1 MQRIADKW
9 ASFLVPVALLVA
21 VITYFVTKDITRAV
35 TILVVFC
42 PCALVLATPTAI
54 MAGIGQASKY
64 GVIIKSGDALEKMGK
79 VDVIAFDKTGT
90 ITLGNLEVCDVLPV
104 ADISKSELI
113 EITASAESKSE
124 HPLGK
129 AITAYAKN
137 QNIDLREVV
146 EFKMTSGKGI
156 VSKIKCP
163 QKQLEKTVLC
173 GNEKFLAEHN
183 IRIDEAVQNRIDTLR
198 LQGKASVLVADEKS
212 ILGIIALSDVI
223 REETAATIQ
232 NLQKLKTEC
241 ILLTGDNENT
251 AEYFAEKAGIK
262 NVLSNLLPEQKV
274 GQIVKMQSE
283 GKTVCMVGD
292 GVNDA
297 PALKTADVGIAMG
310 SMGSDIAIET
320 ADIAL
325 MTDDIEKIPYLKR
338 LSNATVKTIQSG
350 IFLSM
355 FINITGVILSVA
367 GWLNPTT
374 GALVHNAGAIFVVLI
389 ATLLYDRKFDK

>member
-1 MQRIADKW
+1 MLHEIIEKLESLPATLAGGVFLALSFVLPMFGMDFGLGFAWLTIFICGTPLVYSAIKKLIKNSGIRKISSSLLITIAMISAVLIKDLFAAAEVAFIMAIGEILEHFTTERAKKGLKNLINLAPVQGRKIKDGKEIIIKAEEIQPDDILRILPGEAIPVDGVIVSGETSVNQAVMTGESVPVDKFAGDEVFCGTINCFGSIDIRSVKVGENTSLQKLISMVKNAESRKAPMQRIADKW

-146 EFKMTSGKGI
+146 
-156 VSKIKCP
+156 
-163 QKQLEKTVLC
+163 
-173 GNEKFLAEHN
+173 
-183 IRIDEAVQNRIDTLR
+183 
-198 LQGKASVLVADEKS
+198 
-212 ILGIIALSDVI
+212 
-223 REETAATIQ
+223 
-232 NLQKLKTEC
+232 
-241 ILLTGDNENT
+241 
-251 AEYFAEKAGIK
+251 
-262 NVLSNLLPEQKV
+262 
-274 GQIVKMQSE
+274 
-283 GKTVCMVGD
+283 
-292 GVNDA
+292 
-297 PALKTADVGIAMG
+297 
-310 SMGSDIAIET
+310 
-320 ADIAL
+320 
-325 MTDDIEKIPYLKR
+325 
-338 LSNATVKTIQSG
+338 
-350 IFLSM
+350 
-355 FINITGVILSVA
+355 
-367 GWLNPTT
+367 
-374 GALVHNAGAIFVVLI
+374 
-389 ATLLYDRKFDK
+389 